1 MSECKKEKK
10 GRDFNVVYCDNWINN
25 NLPDKCAKLLICD
38 PPYYKVK
45 GEFDFIWKTFADY
58 LADVEKWAIECK
70 RVLADNGSLFWYGSA
85 KNIAYSQVVLDKY
98 FTLENNITWHVTDRQ
113 TNKSVAHLNS
123 FAPVTERILFY
134 SNPENF
140 DFCRTYLRKHRN
152 KKGYTIKQMAE
163 MMGVYTALYGFYEQ
177 NNTGSQIPTEE
188 QYFKIKK
195 ILDLDLDY
203 CDISRYFNN
212 SKLLNDV
219 MRYSQE
225 SHITRKYNHDTVK
238 PMKLT
243 NDLINATT
251 KEGDLIVVPFAGS
264 GTECEVSAINK
275 RPFIG
280 FDLKKEN
287 VEMSNERVLKILNKP
302 QLF

>member
-1 MSECKKEKK
+1 MNECKKEKK
-10 GRDFNVVYCDNWINN
+10 GRAKNIVYCDNWLNN
-25 NLPDKCAKLLICD
+25 ELPDKCASLIIAD

-45 GEFDFIWKTFADY
+45 GEFDFIWKTFEDY
-58 LADVEKWAIECK
+58 LKDVEKWAIECK
-70 RVLADNGSLFWYGSA
+70 RILANNGTLFWYGSA

-113 TNKSVAHLNS
+113 TNKSVARLNC

-140 DFCRTYLRKHRN
+140 DFCRNYLRKHRN

-177 NNTGSQIPTEE
+177 NNTGSQIPTKE
-188 QYFKIKK
+188 QYLKIKN

-203 CDISRYFNN
+203 SDIARYFKN

-219 MRYSQE
+219 IKYSQE

-251 KEGDLIVVPFAGS
+251 KEGDLVVIPFAGS
-264 GTECEVSAINK
+264 GTECEVAAINK
-275 RPFIG
+275 RFFIG
-280 FDLKKEN
+280 FDIKQDN
-287 VEMSNERVLKILNKP
+287 VDMSNERCLKILNKP
-302 QLF
+302 KLF